1 MSLTYSTSSVAS
13 FEDVKKFGNQPS
25 KDVYI
30 IDVREPSELQETGVI
45 PSSINIPLGELETA
59 LKDLTDN
66 QFRDKFG
73 REKPD
78 KQSLIIYSCLKGGRS
93 AKAQELSQQLGY
105 EKYVYFM
112 NLLSKFEESSVDTRF
127 LIQYL
132 ILVLPCI
139 LQAIL
144 THFGIK

>member
-105 EKYVYFM
+105 ENVSSFAGGWTEWAEK
-112 NLLSKFEESSVDTRF
+112 SK
-127 LIQYL
+127 Q
-132 ILVLPCI
+132 
-139 LQAIL
+139 
-144 THFGIK
+144 

>member
-30 IDVREPSELQETGVI
+30 IDVREPSELQETV
-45 PSSINIPLGELETA
+45 GELETA

-105 EKYVYFM
+105 ENVSSFAGGWTEWAEK
-112 NLLSKFEESSVDTRF
+112 SK
-127 LIQYL
+127 Q
-132 ILVLPCI
+132 
-139 LQAIL
+139 
-144 THFGIK
+144 